1 MDKLECIQ
9 QATSYET
16 TTGIDLSELTT
27 LEERFKLPELESWVE
42 RLLQKYQ
49 KLKTRKK
56 MNIVVVFVSGTS
68 DIPFALKDA
77 DLC

>member
-1 MDKLECIQ
+1 MDKLERIQ

-27 LEERFKLPELESWVE
+27 LEERFKLPELEPWVE
-42 RLLQKYQ
+42 RLLQEYQ
-49 KLKTRKK
+49 KLKTRKN

-68 DIPFALKDA
+68 DILFALKDA